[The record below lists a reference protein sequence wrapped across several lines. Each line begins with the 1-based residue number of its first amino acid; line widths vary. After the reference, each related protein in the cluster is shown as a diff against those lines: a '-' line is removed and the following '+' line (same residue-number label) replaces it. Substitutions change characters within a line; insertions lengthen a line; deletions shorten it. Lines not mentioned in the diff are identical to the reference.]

1 MSLSATV
8 FTDRKIKLRYWNFD
22 SKVLDRHR
30 MSLEVHLRRLG
41 QLDVAQVP
49 ALEDPGVETSDL
61 LVIGA
66 HLVEEEHFSQWL
78 RSIRKR
84 LLAQGAIWVP
94 VLILSECSF
103 DSLREMLVE
112 SIADNWY
119 FDIIAP
125 RHMASLPIRVANLL
139 RIHDH
144 IQELERYAKA
154 LEDITSR
161 VQSLEEELKAVTKVK
176 A

>member
-1 MSLSATV
+1 MTLSATV
-8 FTDRKIKLRYWNFD
+8 FADRKINLRYWNCE
-22 SKVLDRHR
+22 SKVLDSHKL
-30 MSLEVHLRRLG
+30 SLEVHLKRLG
-41 QLDVAQVP
+41 QLEVAQ
-49 ALEDPGVETSDL
+49 ASSLEDPSIPASDL

-78 RSIRKR
+78 MSIRKR

-94 VLILSECSF
+94 VLVLSDCSF
-103 DSLREMLVE
+103 ESLLEMLVE

-125 RHMASLPIRVANLL
+125 RHLASLPIRVANLI

-144 IQELERYAKA
+144 IQELGRYAKA
-154 LEDITSR
+154 LDDITLR
-161 VQSLEEELKAVTKVK
+161 VQELENRLKEATKVK
-176 A
+176 S